1 MDRPSVRSP
10 HPVFRFLAA
19 LVAITL
25 FIAGSISASPPLSA
39 GPATT
44 PDLEDRIRRVENGL
58 PPVSL
63 GENEP
68 PFQLTL
74 AKLMEIYNV
83 PGLSIA
89 VMDNFEIAWA
99 KGYGVTEAGGDT
111 PVTTRTLFQ
120 AGSVSKPVPAIA
132 TMSLVQ
138 QGELSLD
145 QDVNVKLKSWKVPEN
160 EFTKDQKITL
170 RRILSHTTPHRP
182 RIRRLRSGRACSHAR
197 ADPERRK
204 ARK

>member
-1 MDRPSVRSP
+1 
-10 HPVFRFLAA
+10 
-19 LVAITL
+19 
-25 FIAGSISASPPLSA
+25 
-39 GPATT
+39 
-44 PDLEDRIRRVENGL
+44 
-58 PPVSL
+58 
-63 GENEP
+63 
-68 PFQLTL
+68 
-74 AKLMEIYNV
+74 MEIYNV

-120 AGSVSKPVPAIA
+120 AGSVSKPVAAIA